1 VRSTTVV
8 SILGLMVVL
17 LLLASPRR
25 VNAQAA
31 PGPIVPHPSQDQSSQ
46 PPQPTAKPK
55 PPVPPRTTLAGFW
68 KLNQDE
74 SDNGQRKAR
83 AADGSSDNT
92 GYPRGGGYP
101 GGYPRGGPWG
111 GYPPG
116 PGAGGPYGG
125 RRNTGQDIED
135 NPKLQPLLNP
145 SESLTIDLKNPEVD
159 MTDHDF
165 RKLVLYTDGRQ
176 IPKSTD
182 DTRQEVAAHWNGDQL
197 ISDEKSPLGGKM
209 SRTFELA
216 KDGRKLYETVHID
229 NGRSKTP
236 IVIQYVYDAASSD
249 AQSGQD
255 ADPNRPLLQ
264 RNPGDSNPPQ

>member
-1 VRSTTVV
+1 MRFTAIVA
-8 SILGLMVVL
+8 ILGLAFVAIC
-17 LLLASPRR
+17 ASPGRA
-25 VNAQAA
+25 NAQAA
-31 PGPIVPHPSQDQSSQ
+31 PGPIVPHPSQDQAEQ
-46 PPQPTAKPK
+46 PPPPAAKPK
-55 PPVPPRTTLAGFW
+55 PQVPPRTTLAGFW

-101 GGYPRGGPWG
+101 GGYPRGPWG
-111 GYPPG
+111 GYPTG
-116 PGAGGPYGG
+116 PGAGGPSGG

-145 SESLTIDLKNPEVD
+145 SESLTVDLKNPEVD
-159 MTDHDF
+159 MTNHDF

-176 IPKSTD
+176 IQKSTD
-182 DTRQEVAAHWNGDQL
+182 NNREEIAAHWTGDQL

-209 SRTFELA
+209 SRTFELG

-236 IVIQYVYDAASSD
+236 IVIQYVYDAASPD
-249 AQSGQD
+249 VQNGQD
-255 ADPNRPLLQ
+255 SDPNRPVMK
-264 RNPGDSNPPQ
+264 RNPDDSNPPE